1 MFSSSVALTCAPAA
15 FPIPAVSMDGVY
27 KDFRAGI
34 PGCSARVRVLHGV
47 NLQVAPGEIVAIL
60 GAPGSGKTTLL
71 RCAAGQLQPDRG
83 RVDRSVARAAGLD
96 QPPGV
101 SGSLP
106 ILSGADASI
115 AHWSSHLTLLDDL
128 EWALPGQP
136 VASLLDRG
144 GAILFT
150 TRRAGLATFCAHRA
164 YTLQFGKL
172 VLTHR
177 KYRSAAPA
185 IRSSPVARARSSRR
199 VTYDRSLP
207 SPQ

>member
-1 MFSSSVALTCAPAA
+1 MFSTSAAPTCRPIACPVPALR
-15 FPIPAVSMDGVY
+15 MDGVY

-47 NLQVAPGEIVAIL
+47 NLQVAPGDIVAIV
-60 GAPGSGKTTLL
+60 GVPGSGKTTFL

-83 RVDRSVARAAGLD
+83 CVDRATVHRTGLETTSGA
-96 QPPGV
+96 PGA
-101 SGSLP
+101 LP
-106 ILSGADASI
+106 ILAGADSI
-115 AHWSSHLTLLDDL
+115 LTHRRTPLTLVDDL
-128 EWALPGQP
+128 EWMLPGQP
-136 VASLLDRG
+136 LALLLDRG
-144 GAILFT
+144 GAIVFA
-150 TRRAGLATFCAHRA
+150 TRHAGVATSCAHRT